1 MNDRVLDQTPEPVRP
16 GLLERAWSALSSTL
30 GLRRATGRP
39 PGGAFSSLL
48 ASLRPRLVR
57 WTRGRLPLWARAR
70 ADTEDL
76 VQDAFFGLLRR
87 LPELDP
93 IRREALERYLRR
105 SIQNR
110 VRDEVRR
117 AGQVEV
123 SEVDA
128 APRPADDTS
137 PLSAAM
143 AREDEERYRCGL
155 LELDQAERE
164 LIVGRLDL
172 GYSYDQLALA
182 TGRPSADAARVAVRR
197 AMLKL
202 AERIDAR

>member
-1 MNDRVLDQTPEPVRP
+1 
-16 GLLERAWSALSSTL
+16 
-30 GLRRATGRP
+30 
-39 PGGAFSSLL
+39 
-48 ASLRPRLVR
+48 
-57 WTRGRLPLWARAR
+57 
-70 ADTEDL
+70 

-93 IRREALERYLRR
+93 IRREALEHYLRR

-128 APRPADDTS
+128 APRPGDDTS

-155 LELDQAERE
+155 LELDQADRE